1 MKQHPDVYANRVE
14 RRRQA
19 DEFSLEPEPA
29 EPEPPDVA
37 GACEHGVAID
47 VPCSRCAAAA
57 LELIEQAQNRG

>member
-1 MKQHPDVYANRVE
+1 MKQHPDVYANRAE

-19 DEFSLEPEPA
+19 DELALEPESA
-29 EPEPPDVA
+29 EPDVA